1 MDYFSHISQILY
13 TDETCNRGFLIFQF
27 MDIVRTH
34 GLGDILRNKAKARPM
49 TSTDILRSF
58 KVEYSSNEGWK
69 EQEEIVMT
77 NFEVF
82 LSMLEGSISQTTSFS
97 VQLQSSTVPNL
108 YDAKFT
114 KCKIGRASCRERV

>member
-1 MDYFSHISQILY
+1 M
-13 TDETCNRGFLIFQF
+13 TT
-27 MDIVRTH
+27 RTH
-34 GLGDILRNKAKARPM
+34 GLGDILRNKAKARSM

-69 EQEEIVMT
+69 EQDEIVMT

-82 LSMLEGSISQTTSFS
+82 LSMLEGSFSQTTSFS
-97 VQLQSSTVPNL
+97 VQLQSSTVPDL

-114 KCKIGRASCRERV
+114 KCILEDIGSKQRKIYT